1 MTRKYISIA
10 MAYVGVVIGAGL
22 SSGQDILQYFL
33 SYGINGIIGVLG
45 LSFLHI
51 IFGRII
57 ITIGCYFQSSNHQE
71 VLEKIAHPIV
81 NRLIDISLIVSSFI
95 VGFVMFAGAG
105 SNLSQQ
111 FNLPFW
117 VGTFGCA
124 MLTIIVSFMDFKKIT
139 RVLGIFTPIII
150 VMIFIIFAYTFAGKT
165 YDYDALDKVAQTINS
180 PMPNVFLS
188 VINYYS
194 LCAISAVSMAFVL
207 GGSVV
212 RIGVAE
218 KGGLV
223 GGTVIGL
230 IITCATVTLF
240 ANIDSVKDADIPMLQ
255 IVKNISPVFSFVYSL
270 TIFALIFNTAFSLF
284 YAFAKRFAGRDK
296 KKLRTVLCISV
307 TIGFGL
313 SFCGFKTL
321 VALMYPILGYIGM
334 LLLAVLLITW
344 IKEKKNIL
352 AEKLIRKKM
361 IHLAVKKYDEDLD
374 YTRKDKALFH
384 RLGEKSVVDTEEIK
398 SEIKN
403 FVKETGTENL
413 KPSEPESQN
422 QSSDSENN

>member
-1 MTRKYISIA
+1 MTKKYISIA

-33 SYGINGIIGVLG
+33 SYGISGIIGVLG
-45 LSFLHI
+45 LSLLHI
-51 IFGRII
+51 IFGKII

-71 VLEKIAHPIV
+71 VLEKITHPVI
-81 NRLIDISLIVSSFI
+81 NRLIDISLIISSFI

-105 SNLSQQ
+105 ANLSQQ
-111 FNLPFW
+111 FSLPFW
-117 VGTFGCA
+117 VGTLSCA
-124 MLTIIVSFMDFKKIT
+124 LLTIIVAFMDFKKIT
-139 RVLGIFTPIII
+139 KVLGIFTPVIII
-150 VMIFIIFAYTFAGKT
+150 MILAICAYTFIGKS
-165 YDYDALDKVAQTINS
+165 YDYVALDRVAQTIKS
-180 PMPNVFLS
+180 PLPNITLA

-218 KGGLV
+218 KGGLL
-223 GGTVIGL
+223 GGTIISF
-230 IITCATVTLF
+230 IITCATVTLY

-255 IVKNISPVFSFVYSL
+255 IVKNISPIFAFIYSL

-296 KKLRTVLCISV
+296 KKLRKILCISV
-307 TIGFGL
+307 SIGFVL
-313 SFCGFKTL
+313 SFCGFKNL
-321 VALMYPILGYIGM
+321 VTFMYPILGYIGM
-334 LLLAVLLITW
+334 LLLAVLLLTW

-352 AEKLIRKKM
+352 TEKRIRKKM
-361 IHLAVKKYDEDLD
+361 INLAVKKYDEDLD
-374 YTRKDKALFH
+374 YTKKDRELFH
-384 RLGEKSVVDTEEIK
+384 SLGEKSVVDTEEIK
-398 SEIKN
+398 SEIKS

-413 KPSEPESQN
+413 KPAEPESLN
-422 QSSDSENN
+422 QIKDKNEY

>member
-1 MTRKYISIA
+1 MTPKYISIA

-33 SYGINGIIGVLG
+33 SYGISGIIGVLG
-45 LSFLHI
+45 LSLLHI
-51 IFGRII
+51 IFGKII

-71 VLEKIAHPIV
+71 VLEKITHPVI

-105 SNLSQQ
+105 ANLSQQ

-117 VGTFGCA
+117 VGTLSCA
-124 MLTIIVSFMDFKKIT
+124 LLTIIVAFMDFKKIT
-139 RVLGIFTPIII
+139 KVLGLFTPVIII
-150 VMIFIIFAYTFAGKT
+150 MILAIFAYTFIGKS
-165 YDYDALDKVAQTINS
+165 YDYEALDRVAQTIKS
-180 PMPNVFLS
+180 PMPNITLS

-218 KGGLV
+218 KGGLL
-223 GGTVIGL
+223 GGTIIGF

-255 IVKNISPVFSFVYSL
+255 IVKNISPIFSFVYSL

-296 KKLRTVLCISV
+296 NKLRKILCISV
-307 TIGFGL
+307 SIGFVL
-313 SFCGFKTL
+313 SFYGFKNL
-321 VALMYPILGYIGM
+321 VAFMYPILGYIGM
-334 LLLAVLLITW
+334 LLLSVLLLTW

-352 AEKLIRKKM
+352 TEKRIRKKM
-361 IHLAVKKYDEDLD
+361 IHLAVKKYDEEQD
-374 YTRKDKALFH
+374 YTTKDRELFH
-384 RLGEKSVVDTEEIK
+384 CLGEKSVVNTEEIK
-398 SEIKN
+398 SEIKS

-413 KPSEPESQN
+413 KVTEPESIKRPKDKN
-422 QSSDSENN
+422 DY